1 MATRADDVRPR
12 VTHPSEGVPVRITG
26 IGVGHGVATGPVIRM
41 PDPLP
46 EPGTEPFAGDAEA
59 EVARVADAL
68 AATADD
74 LAER

>member
-1 MATRADDVRPR
+1 M
-12 VTHPSEGVPVRITG
+12 RITG

-74 LAER
+74 L

>member
-1 MATRADDVRPR
+1 M
-12 VTHPSEGVPVRITG
+12 RITG
-26 IGVGHGVATGPVIRM
+26 IGVGHGVAAGPVMRM

-46 EPGTEPFAGDAEA
+46 EPGTEAFTGDAEA

-74 LAER
+74 LAAR

>member
-1 MATRADDVRPR
+1 M
-12 VTHPSEGVPVRITG
+12 
-26 IGVGHGVATGPVIRM
+26 ATGPVMRM

-46 EPGTEPFAGDAEA
+46 EPGTGAFTGDAEA

-74 LAER
+74 LAARGARAGGDAKDVLDAQSLMA